1 MTADY
6 VTVLRAPSAALLLPD
21 QGFEINYDDPARVRL
36 RSLWREQGL
45 QHPVPTDLWVE
56 VNGRAASLDEAVRRH
71 GPLAR
76 GVASVLAF
84 VANAA
89 VEPLEVELAYDA
101 TEGRIEREYLQVFVR
116 DSSPIPRGGRVV
128 PTDRLQPCFDATLAL
143 GPVPRLQRTLFQY
156 DLALRNWQI
165 GTEYQSLDHLWIAA
179 ENIVEL
185 LLVQRIGNND
195 PKEFARALGIAVD
208 RERPGAPRPP
218 WKQELKSW
226 GLRELVF
233 EGDRSAYDAARTATN
248 GYEHGFLDLDE
259 VQQQA
264 IQATQAVFSH
274 VRRSIADFLSLSGEY
289 RDWLLGRTPVD
300 VASTR
305 KVMRGL
311 LLGEVTDPTRLAAPG
326 QEYPILKWRT
336 RLSRFVR
343 EGDEFSASFNER
355 MTITVA
361 EGVLFQGRAIEA
373 RGRAVPG
380 TEVKVETVAPTVGL
394 DPANP
399 SLDELVDYL
408 QRASRI
414 IAGGL
419 DSVGISR
426 PEALALFGLLSHC
439 TAMLESVI
447 PLVRDRRAVEAL
459 TVAARI
465 FEQATVL
472 RWLADHQVELGEWF
486 RRWRAASAHDLLRL
500 AEADIEVGR
509 RPTAQDEVEALE
521 ERASAFPDQASWPP
535 GKQWLHDRAA
545 EQGRQR
551 VWWLWRLDHHLRWYE
566 SAIEARLTMEPTI
579 GFTTREEDLD
589 DLTEL
594 AAFAVEAATTAR
606 IAVGSILGLAEPA
619 DLESVVGETQR
630 ILTTIPRGPLVN
642 SVGGDP

>member
-6 VTVLRAPSAALLLPD
+6 VTVLRAPSATLLLPD
-21 QGFEINYDDPARVRL
+21 QGFEVNFNDPARVRL
-36 RSLWREQGL
+36 RSLWREEGL
-45 QHPVPTDLWVE
+45 EHPVPADLWVE
-56 VNGRAASLDEAVRRH
+56 VSGRAPSLDEAVRRH

-76 GVASVLAF
+76 GAASVLAF

-101 TEGRIEREYLQVFVR
+101 TVGRTEREYLQVFVR
-116 DSSPIPRGGRVV
+116 DPSPIPRGGRVV
-128 PTDRLQPCFDATLAL
+128 PTNRLQPCFDAILAL
-143 GPVPRLQRTLFQY
+143 GEVPRLQRTLFQY
-156 DLALRNWQI
+156 DHALRNWQI

-185 LLVQRIGNND
+185 LLDRRIGNND

-208 RERPGAPRPP
+208 RERPSAPRPP

-233 EGDRSAYDAARTATN
+233 EGDRYAYGAARTATN
-248 GYEHGFLDLDE
+248 GYEHGFLDLND
-259 VQQQA
+259 VQLEA
-264 IQATQAVFSH
+264 VQATPAVFSH
-274 VRRSIADFLSLSGEY
+274 VRRSIADVLSFNGEY

-311 LLGEVTDPTRLAAPG
+311 LLGEVADPTHLAAPG

-343 EGDEFSASFNER
+343 EGDEFNASFTER
-355 MTITVA
+355 MTVTLA

-373 RGRAVPG
+373 RGRPVSGA
-380 TEVKVETVAPTVGL
+380 EVSVDTVTPSFGL
-394 DPANP
+394 DPENP

-408 QRASRI
+408 ERASRI
-414 IAGGL
+414 VASGL
-419 DSVGISR
+419 DLVGVSGL
-426 PEALALFGLLSHC
+426 ESLALFGLLSHC

-447 PLVRDRRAVEAL
+447 LLIRDRRAVETL
-459 TVAARI
+459 NVAARI

-472 RWLADHQVELGEWF
+472 RWLAGHQNELSEWF
-486 RRWRAASAHDLLRL
+486 QTWRAGSVHDLVRL
-500 AEADIEVGR
+500 TELEVETGR
-509 RPTAQDEVEALE
+509 RPTAQDEVEE
-521 ERASAFPDQASWPP
+521 IWERARAFPDHASWPA
-535 GKQWLHDRAA
+535 GEQWLRDRAA

-551 VWWLWRLDHHLRWYE
+551 VWWLWRLDQHLRWYE
-566 SAIEARLTMEPTI
+566 KAIEARFTMEPSP
-579 GFTTREEDLD
+579 GFRTHEEDLE
-589 DLTEL
+589 DLTEI

-606 IAVGSILGLAEPA
+606 MAVGSILGLAEPPG
-619 DLESVVGETQR
+619 LQG
-630 ILTTIPRGPLVN
+630 ILRKTEQIFSSIPQGSR
-642 SVGGDP
+642 

>member
-1 MTADY
+1 VPLRGYTQVAADRRTRMTADY

-21 QGFEINYDDPARVRL
+21 QGFEINFNDPARVRL

-45 QHPVPTDLWVE
+45 EHPVPTDLWVE
-56 VNGRAASLDEAVRRH
+56 VSGRAASLDEAVRRH
-71 GPLAR
+71 SPLAR

-101 TEGRIEREYLQVFVR
+101 TEGRTEREYLQLFVR
-116 DSSPIPRGGRVV
+116 DSSPIPSGGRVV
-128 PTDRLQPCFDATLAL
+128 STDRLQPCFDATLAL

-185 LLVQRIGNND
+185 LLDQRIGSND
-195 PKEFARALGIAVD
+195 QKEFARAHGIAVD
-208 RERPGAPRPP
+208 RERPGAPRPR

-311 LLGEVTDPTRLAAPG
+311 LLGEVADPTRLAAPG

-355 MTITVA
+355 MTVTVA
-361 EGVLFQGRAIEA
+361 EGVLFQGRTIEA

-380 TEVKVETVAPTVGL
+380 TEVNVETVAPTVGL

-408 QRASRI
+408 ERASRI
-414 IAGGL
+414 IASGL
-419 DSVGISR
+419 DSVAISR
-426 PEALALFGLLSHC
+426 PEALAF
-439 TAMLESVI
+439 VW
-447 PLVRDRRAVEAL
+447 AVEPL
-459 TVAARI
+459 HGDAR
-465 FEQATVL
+465 VC
-472 RWLADHQVELGEWF
+472 HPV
-486 RRWRAASAHDLLRL
+486 
-500 AEADIEVGR
+500 
-509 RPTAQDEVEALE
+509 
-521 ERASAFPDQASWPP
+521 
-535 GKQWLHDRAA
+535 
-545 EQGRQR
+545 
-551 VWWLWRLDHHLRWYE
+551 
-566 SAIEARLTMEPTI
+566 
-579 GFTTREEDLD
+579 
-589 DLTEL
+589 
-594 AAFAVEAATTAR
+594 
-606 IAVGSILGLAEPA
+606 
-619 DLESVVGETQR
+619 
-630 ILTTIPRGPLVN
+630 
-642 SVGGDP
+642 DP